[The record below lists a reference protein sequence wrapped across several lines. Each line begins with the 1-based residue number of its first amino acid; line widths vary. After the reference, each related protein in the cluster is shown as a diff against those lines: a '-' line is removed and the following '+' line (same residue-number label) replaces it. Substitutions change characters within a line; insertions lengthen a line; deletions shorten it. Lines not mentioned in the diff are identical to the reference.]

1 MGFLVDFIRS
11 QGISLG
17 ATSGTSM
24 ISWDFTCRNQC
35 FKGFRLLNG
44 FQGIKGFSIDFEGFQ
59 GSSVNFIQFHGS
71 LRHFNWRYAQVST
84 FQGFNL
90 FE

>member
-24 ISWDFTCRNQC
+24 ISWDFTRRNQC

-44 FQGIKGFSIDFEGFQ
+44 FQGIKGFSIEFEGFQ
-59 GSSVNFIQFHGS
+59 WEFK
-71 LRHFNWRYAQVST
+71 A
-84 FQGFNL
+84 FQLEVCSGVKISRI
-90 FE
+90 